1 MIVLIDNY
9 DSFTY
14 NIFQAFSQLGYPIK
28 VLRHDKTHL
37 EEIQALQ
44 PSYII
49 LGPGPKSPK
58 DSPLNLEIVKNFKG
72 IYPILGICL
81 GHQAILAAFGVEI
94 VNAKRIVH
102 GKVEPLIHNE
112 KGIFRH
118 IAQKTP
124 ITRYHS
130 LVGKKEEIPEC
141 FIISGMSQDGEV
153 MAVEHK
159 RYHLVGLQFHPE
171 SIGTTEG
178 MKMLQNFLHYTREQ
192 IPLKSYLNKALK
204 QESLNFQES
213 YNLMDELT
221 EGNLSD
227 AQIGSILTSLAIK
240 GVDAY
245 ELAGFASVLKQKA
258 VRFHPKKLFAKN
270 FDMVGTGGSSV
281 KTFNVSTTCALLL
294 ASVAR
299 AENFGIIKHGNRAVT
314 SKSGSADLLNALGI
328 FANMELQNALKAYE
342 ELHLTFVFA
351 QRFHAAM
358 RFAAPAR
365 STLGFKTAFNLIGP
379 LSNPAPISHQLI
391 GVFDKSYTEI
401 LAKALEILGIK
412 RAMVVSGL
420 DGYDEI
426 SLCAPTQI
434 TEIKDGTL
442 KSYIFNPIEVGL
454 SFVPYAML
462 KGGDASENLEIT
474 QDIFRGLQSPKLDL
488 VALNMG
494 AALYVCDLAASI
506 KEGFFWAKEII
517 SSGAVFED
525 IRRFQDISK
534 AHLGSF

>member
-1 MIVLIDNY
+1 MILLIDNY
-9 DSFTY
+9 DSFTF
-14 NIFQAFSQLGYPIK
+14 NIYQAFSTLGYPIK
-28 VLRHDKTHL
+28 VVRYDKTNL
-37 EEIQALQ
+37 EEIKALN

-49 LGPGPKSPK
+49 LGPGPKSPR
-58 DSPLNLEIVKNFKG
+58 DSKLNIEIVQNFKG

-94 VNAKRIVH
+94 VNAKNIIH

-118 IAQKTP
+118 IPQRTP
-124 ITRYHS
+124 IVRYHS
-130 LVGKKEEIPEC
+130 LVGKKDEIPEC
-141 FIISGMSQDGEV
+141 FIVSARSKDGEI

-159 RYHLVGLQFHPE
+159 QYHLVGLQFHPE
-171 SIGTTEG
+171 SIGTKDG
-178 MKMLQNFLHYTREQ
+178 IKMLQNFLHYAREP
-192 IPLKSYLNKALK
+192 IPIKEYLKKTLK

-227 AQIGSILTSLAIK
+227 AQIGSILTSLEIK
-240 GVDAY
+240 GVDSY
-245 ELAGFASVLKQKA
+245 ELAGFASVLKRKA
-258 VRFHPKKLFAKN
+258 VRFAPKRKFEKN
-270 FDMVGTGGSSV
+270 FDLVGTGGSGV

-299 AENFGIIKHGNRAVT
+299 EENFGIIKHGNRAIT

-328 FANMELQNALKAYE
+328 NANMELQNALRAYE
-342 ELHLTFVFA
+342 ELHLTFLFA

-401 LAKALEILGIK
+401 MAKALQILGIK

-434 TEIKDGTL
+434 TEL
-442 KSYIFNPIEVGL
+442 KGGELKTYIFNPIEVGL
-454 SFVPYAML
+454 SFVPYSLL
-462 KGGDASENLEIT
+462 KGGDACENLEIS
-474 QDIFRGLQSPKLDL
+474 QDIFRGLNSPKLDL

-494 AALYVCDLAASI
+494 AALYVCDLVDSI
-506 KEGFFWAKEII
+506 RDGFFRAKKII
-517 SSGAVFED
+517 KDGVVFEVVKS
-525 IRRFQDISK
+525 FQKISNMYLK
-534 AHLGSF
+534 GF

>member
-1 MIVLIDNY
+1 MLLLIDNY

-14 NIFQAFSQLGYPIK
+14 NIYQAFSVLGYPVK
-28 VLRHDKTHL
+28 VLRNDKTNL
-37 EEIQALQ
+37 AEINALN

-58 DSPLNLEIVKNFKG
+58 DSALNIEIVQHFKG

-81 GHQAILAAFGVEI
+81 GHQAILAAFNVEI
-94 VNAKRIVH
+94 VNAKHIVH
-102 GKVEPLIHNE
+102 GKVEALIHNE

-118 IAQKTP
+118 ISPRTL
-124 ITRYHS
+124 IVRYHS
-130 LVGKKEEIPEC
+130 LVGKREDIPEC
-141 FIISGMSQDGEV
+141 FTISAVSEDGEV

-159 RYHLVGLQFHPE
+159 QYHLVGLQFHPE
-171 SIGTTEG
+171 SIGTKEG
-178 MKMLQNFLHYTREQ
+178 VKMLQNFLHYAREP
-192 IPLKSYLNKALK
+192 IPVKEYLKKSLQ
-204 QESLNFQES
+204 QESLDFQES
-213 YNLMDELT
+213 YQLMDELT

-227 AQIGSILTSLAIK
+227 AQIGSLLTSLAIK

-258 VRFHPKKLFAKN
+258 VRFCPKKQFVKN
-270 FDMVGTGGSSV
+270 FDMVGTGGSKV

-294 ASVAR
+294 APFAQK
-299 AENFGIIKHGNRAVT
+299 ENFGIIKHGNRAIT

-328 FANMELQNALKAYE
+328 NANMELQNAILAYE
-342 ELHLTFVFA
+342 TLHLTFLFA

-391 GVFDKSYTEI
+391 GVFDKAYTEI
-401 LAKALEILGIK
+401 MARALEILGVK

-434 TEIKDGTL
+434 TELNCGNIKT
-442 KSYIFNPIEVGL
+442 YIFNPVEVGL
-454 SFVPYAML
+454 SFVPYSLL
-462 KGGDASENLEIT
+462 KGGNAQENLAIT
-474 QDIFRGLQSPKLDL
+474 QEIFKALESPRLNL
-488 VALNMG
+488 VALNLG
-494 AALYVCDLAASI
+494 AALYVCESADSI
-506 KEGFFWAKEII
+506 KDGFFLAKDILQTQEVFTILEQFQKI
-517 SSGAVFED
+517 SN
-525 IRRFQDISK
+525 
-534 AHLGSF
+534 AHLGSL